1 MRMSIVM
8 KTATSQCAH
17 VLVISDETMM
27 NAGKIEPFL
36 VATKH

>member
-27 NAGKIEPFL
+27 NAEQVEPFL
-36 VATKH
+36 VANKH